1 MEETGRTL
9 VHPFDDAY
17 VIAGQGTVG
26 LEILDDAPGVEVVV
40 VPVGGGG
47 LMAGVATAAKGRREP
62 VRVVAVEPEG
72 SAVLNRSLA
81 AGKPVRLEGS
91 SSIADGLVC
100 PIVGERCFRA
110 ATAGVDESVTVSD
123 DEIRAGMRFL
133 YARAKLAAEPAGAA
147 GVAALLAGKV
157 QTSAG
162 RPASPSLSRAETWLP
177 KSSLVSWPSH
187 EDGHPSRVRA
197 RHRALLGAGTPSPRD
212 RRRRSCTS
220 RSAPSV
226 TRSTPASRSSLT
238 RAAASSASSAASR
251 RPRRRAPDREPFRPM
266 NAPIGGQA
274 VLEGV
279 MMRGPTAWALAVR
292 KPDGE
297 IAEVN
302 RPISSALARHR
313 WLRAPVIRG
322 IVALGE
328 SLGIGFRALAISA
341 QYAAPEGEEVGE
353 DGKPVQTE
361 LTRTQLIFAFA
372 IAIGFAV
379 MLFKVSPALITNW
392 LPIEGT
398 SWFVIVE
405 GLIRVGMFIAYLA
418 LISLWPDLRRV
429 FQYHA
434 AEHKAINAYEAGDPL
449 EPEVVQRHS
458 LLHVR
463 CGTAF
468 LLYVMVVA
476 IFVFAFFGRPEWYW
490 LVLSR
495 IAALPLIAGIA
506 YEIIRFAG
514 RHPHNPFLRIVLA
527 PGLWL
532 QRLTTRQPTLD
543 QVEVSIQALREV
555 LRLEGRITPEQRKV
569 EVMA

>member
-1 MEETGRTL
+1 
-9 VHPFDDAY
+9 
-17 VIAGQGTVG
+17 
-26 LEILDDAPGVEVVV
+26 
-40 VPVGGGG
+40 
-47 LMAGVATAAKGRREP
+47 
-62 VRVVAVEPEG
+62 
-72 SAVLNRSLA
+72 
-81 AGKPVRLEGS
+81 
-91 SSIADGLVC
+91 
-100 PIVGERCFRA
+100 
-110 ATAGVDESVTVSD
+110 
-123 DEIRAGMRFL
+123 
-133 YARAKLAAEPAGAA
+133 
-147 GVAALLAGKV
+147 
-157 QTSAG
+157 
-162 RPASPSLSRAETWLP
+162 
-177 KSSLVSWPSH
+177 
-187 EDGHPSRVRA
+187 
-197 RHRALLGAGTPSPRD
+197 
-212 RRRRSCTS
+212 
-220 RSAPSV
+220 
-226 TRSTPASRSSLT
+226 
-238 RAAASSASSAASR
+238 
-251 RPRRRAPDREPFRPM
+251 M

-313 WLRAPVIRG
+313 WLRLPIVRG
-322 IVALGE
+322 VVALGE
-328 SLGIGFRALAISA
+328 SLAIGFRALAISA
-341 QYAAPEGEEVGE
+341 QYAAPEGEEIGE
-353 DGKPVQTE
+353 DGKPVQME

-372 IAIGFAV
+372 IAIGFAI

-392 LPIEGT
+392 LPIEDT
-398 SWFVIVE
+398 TWFVIVE
-405 GLIRVGMFIAYLA
+405 GLIRVTVFIGYLA

-476 IFVFAFFGRPEWYW
+476 IFVFAFFGQPAWYW

-514 RHPHNPFLRIVLA
+514 RHPQNPFLRTLLA

-532 QRLTTRQPTLD
+532 QRLTTRQPSLD
-543 QVEVSIQALREV
+543 QVEVSIKALREV